1 MKASLLV
8 TLLGL
13 GYALPQLFGLW
24 RPAAFGA
31 WLRRFPRSDLWGY
44 VLMPLG
50 TVWFLWNL
58 KQDQIAD
65 FAAFKPALF
74 IGFAVVGFGSCL
86 FVRDFLAVRGLAV
99 VVLLLAHLTL
109 NAIRWVDTDWRLVV
123 ATWAYVWVVL
133 AIWFTISPWRLRDFI
148 GWLTANESRI
158 RATCLARLVF
168 GLIVALIGLV
178 AIRQAGA

>member
-13 GYALPQLFGLW
+13 GYALPQIFGLLQ
-24 RPAAFGA
+24 PARFGE
-31 WLRRFPRSDLWGY
+31 WLRQFPRSDFWGY

-50 TVWFLWNL
+50 TIWFLWNL

-74 IGFAVVGFGSCL
+74 IGFAVVGFGSCV

-99 VVLLLAHLTL
+99 VVLLVAHLTL

-123 ATWAYVWVVL
+123 TTWAYVWVVL

-148 GWLTANESRI
+148 GWLTASEARI
-158 RATCLARLVF
+158 RATCAARLVF
-168 GLIVALIGLV
+168 GLIVALIGLT

>member
-65 FAAFKPALF
+65 FAVFKPALF

-99 VVLLLAHLTL
+99 VVLLLAHLT
-109 NAIRWVDTDWRLVV
+109 
-123 ATWAYVWVVL
+123 
-133 AIWFTISPWRLRDFI
+133 
-148 GWLTANESRI
+148 
-158 RATCLARLVF
+158 
-168 GLIVALIGLV
+168 
-178 AIRQAGA
+178 

>member
-13 GYALPQLFGLW
+13 GFALPQLYGLLQPAKFGE
-24 RPAAFGA
+24 
-31 WLRRFPRSDLWGY
+31 WLRKFPRSDFWGLI
-44 VLMPLG
+44 LMPVG

-65 FAAFKPALF
+65 FAAFKPVLF
-74 IGFAVVGFGSCL
+74 VGFAVVGFGSCV

-109 NAIRWVDTDWRLVV
+109 NTIRWLDTPWRLVV
-123 ATWAYVWVVL
+123 TTWAYVWIVA
-133 AIWFTISPWRLRDFI
+133 AIWFSISPWRLRDFI
-148 GWLTANESRI
+148 DWLTRSEQRTRMTS
-158 RATCLARLVF
+158 LGRLVF
-168 GLIVALIGLV
+168 GLVVAAIGLT
-178 AIRQAGA
+178 AIRQAGG

>member
-13 GYALPQLFGLW
+13 GYALPQLIGLL

-31 WLRRFPRSDLWGY
+31 WLRKFPRSELWGY
-44 VLMPLG
+44 ILMPLG

-74 IGFAVVGFGSCL
+74 IGFAVVGFGACL

-99 VVLLLAHLTL
+99 MVLLLAHLTL
-109 NAIRWVDTDWRLVV
+109 NTIRWVDTEWRLVV
-123 ATWAYVWVVL
+123 TTWAYVWVVL
-133 AIWFTISPWRLRDFI
+133 AIWFSISPWRLRDFI
-148 GWLTANESRI
+148 GWLTANEARI
-158 RATCLARLVF
+158 RATSLARLIF
-168 GLIVALIGLV
+168 GLIVAVIGLTAV
-178 AIRQAGA
+178 RAAGG

>member
-13 GYALPQLFGLW
+13 GYALPQLFGLLQ
-24 RPAAFGA
+24 PARFGE
-31 WLRRFPRSDLWGY
+31 WLRKFPRSDFWGY

-74 IGFAVVGFGSCL
+74 IGFAVVGFGSCV
-86 FVRDFLAVRGLAV
+86 FVRDFLAVRGLSV
-99 VVLLLAHLTL
+99 VVLLVAHLTL
-109 NAIRWVDTDWRLVV
+109 NAIRWVDTDLRLVV
-123 ATWAYVWVVL
+123 TTWAYVWVVL

-148 GWLTANESRI
+148 GWLTASEARI
-158 RATCLARLVF
+158 RVTCAARLAF
-168 GLIVALIGLV
+168 GLIVALIGLT